1 MLHCQSLN
9 NLLRT
14 TMNQQPETFDF
25 STAVLERAGSITLAQ
40 LLDCPS
46 TQAWAISMVCNSV
59 NYAHHFK
66 HETPSDEML
75 DFHLSQLMRS
85 IPSSER
91 TQLFRTCNTMLKE
104 RKSAGKE

>member
-1 MLHCQSLN
+1 MK
-9 NLLRT
+9 
-14 TMNQQPETFDF
+14 QQPETFDF
-25 STAVLERAGSITLAQ
+25 STAVLERARSITLAQ

-59 NYAHHFK
+59 NYAHHFQ
-66 HETPSDEML
+66 HENVADELL
-75 DFHLSQLMRS
+75 DFHLNKLMRS